1 MSLATAAPDPVT
13 GRTAVHERWRL
24 AGLAVAAL
32 AYAALAHQFTTH
44 AAHSPW
50 ALLAVL
56 GPMAALLAVGLWR
69 GGQRLL
75 ALALGAGLLGLAW
88 RLGQGG
94 ASALAPQWL
103 YLAQHAG
110 IHVALGIFFGRSLR
124 PGRQALISALAE
136 RVHRG
141 LTPALAAYTRRLT
154 TVWTAYFAAMAA
166 ASLLL
171 FLFAPLQV
179 WSIFANLVTPLAVA
193 VMFVGEHL
201 LRYRLHPEFER
212 ISLATAIR
220 AYAEHR
226 QTAPG
231 GRADGRG

>member
-1 MSLATAAPDPVT
+1 M
-13 GRTAVHERWRL
+13 HERWRL
-24 AGLAVAAL
+24 VALAAAAL
-32 AYAALAHQFTTH
+32 AYAALAHQVTAH

-56 GPMAALLAVGLWR
+56 GPMVALLAVGLWR

-88 RLGQGG
+88 RLGQGT
-94 ASALAPQWL
+94 ALGVAPQWL

-110 IHVALGIFFGRSLR
+110 IHIALGLFFGRSLR

-154 TVWTAYFAAMAA
+154 AVWTGYFVAMTVT
-166 ASLLL
+166 SLLL
-171 FLFAPLQV
+171 FLLAPLPV

-193 VMFVGEHL
+193 AMFVGEHL

-226 QTAPG
+226 QAAPG
-231 GRADGRG
+231 GRPDGRG

>member
-1 MSLATAAPDPVT
+1 MSLATAASEPAT
-13 GRTAVHERWRL
+13 GRDAVHERWRL
-24 AGLAVAAL
+24 AALGVAAL
-32 AYAALAHQFTTH
+32 AYAALAHQVTIR

-56 GPMAALLAVGLWR
+56 GPMAALLAIGLWR

-75 ALALGAGLLGLAW
+75 ALALAAGLALLAW

-94 ASALAPQWL
+94 APALAPQWL

-110 IHVALGIFFGRSLR
+110 IHVALGLFFGRSLR

-141 LTPALAAYTRRLT
+141 LTPALAGYTRRLT
-154 TVWTAYFAAMAA
+154 AVWTGYFAAMA
-166 ASLLL
+166 SLSVLL
-171 FLFAPLQV
+171 FLFAPLEV
-179 WSIFANLVTPLAVA
+179 WSAFANLVTPLALA

-212 ISLATAIR
+212 ISLSTAIR

-226 QTAPG
+226 QVAPG
-231 GRADGRG
+231 GRSDGHR